1 MTDSPT
7 SHGHPGPCATL
18 SLSLSPPPPPPPRA
32 RTTLVSRQ
40 EAGCP
45 ADVAFLRVVVVGQ
58 GYVRLPLALRAAQMA
73 IAWWG

>member
-1 MTDSPT
+1 MTAPNTRIPGTT
-7 SHGHPGPCATL
+7 SLTKDIET
-18 SLSLSPPPPPPPRA
+18 PPPPA